1 MDYAN
6 SGFSGSALEVM
17 EDASMVFDEEEKLPP
32 ASPPAAAK
40 PSKSRMPVARSPVGK
55 VSFDEVS
62 AVSAQAPPSAHGKE
76 AKIKDILIPGGKA
89 AKLVQVED
97 PDSYPIAEAADKLK
111 FNEPTPVVILV
122 GAMTARA

>member
-55 VSFDEVS
+55 VPFD
-62 AVSAQAPPSAHGKE
+62 
-76 AKIKDILIPGGKA
+76 
-89 AKLVQVED
+89 
-97 PDSYPIAEAADKLK
+97 
-111 FNEPTPVVILV
+111 
-122 GAMTARA
+122 